1 MKPNLQCPWDK
12 IGNTRL
18 IKISDRLYAKLE
30 TENPTGSI
38 KDRPMQYIV
47 KHALSSGEIDNDTT
61 FVEASSG
68 NTGISLS
75 ALGACLGIKVKIIMP
90 SNMSKERRQ
99 MMEIFGAEIIDAPP
113 SDFKAAIAMRNHIVE
128 SKPNHW
134 SPMQFENCLNI
145 QCHRETTGK
154 EIISQIRPFSTISAF
169 FSGAGTGGTIMGVQ
183 AAFKDAN
190 IDAKCMLV
198 VPDEPSDQHG
208 IQGIGDGGDYLVLRD
223 ELDGIFSIPTQDAI
237 SRAKRFSFERGVLV
251 GISSGANLLAA
262 EKFIRDEDPEGI
274 VITTLCDRGER
285 YLSLY

>member
-18 IKISDRLYAKLE
+18 VKITDRLYAKME

-38 KDRPMQYIV
+38 KDRTIQYIV
-47 KHALSSGEIDNDTT
+47 KAALTQGEIGFDTT

-75 ALGACLGIKVKIIMP
+75 AIGACLGVKVKIIMP

-113 SDFKAAIAMRNHIVE
+113 SDFKTAISMRNEMVE
-128 SKPNHW
+128 TRDNHW
-134 SPMQFENCLNI
+134 SPMQFENLLNI
-145 QCHRETTGK
+145 ECHKVTTGQ
-154 EIISQIRPFSTISAF
+154 EIISQVAPFSTISAF
-169 FSGAGTGGTIMGVQ
+169 FSGAGTGGTIMGVRE
-183 AAFKDAN
+183 AFIEKGMTS
-190 IDAKCMLV
+190 KCFLV
-198 VPDEPSDQHG
+198 VPDEPSDSHG
-208 IQGIGDGGDYLVLRD
+208 IQGIGDGGDYLVKRED
-223 ELDGIFSIPTQDAI
+223 LDGVCRIRTQDALN
-237 SRAKRFSFERGVLV
+237 RAKRFSAERGVLV

-262 EKFIRDEDPEGI
+262 EKYIQEENPEGI
-274 VITTLCDRGER
+274 VVTTLCDRGER